1 MSLQSHADMSSCEC
15 RKENHVETGVVSD
28 AAQTERLAGIFKALG
43 HPVRLRLALMLLE
56 GERCVC
62 ELHAGS
68 ERDISTIS
76 SHLSI
81 LKNSGVLTSE
91 QRGKN
96 IFYRLC
102 CPCLGDLIRCL
113 SDV

>member
-1 MSLQSHADMSSCEC
+1 MSTCTCQKDDVSSDC
-15 RKENHVETGVVSD
+15 VALD
-28 AAQTERLAGIFKALG
+28 AMQTERLAGIFKALG
-43 HPVRLRLALMLLE
+43 HPVRLRLAVMLLE

-62 ELHAGS
+62 ELHEGS

-81 LKNSGVLTSE
+81 LKNCGVLTSE
-91 QRGKN
+91 QRGTN

-102 CPCLGDLIRCL
+102 CP
-113 SDV
+113 

>member
-1 MSLQSHADMSSCEC
+1 MAA
-15 RKENHVETGVVSD
+15 GVVGD
-28 AAQTERLAGIFKALG
+28 AVQTERLAGIFKALG

-76 SHLSI
+76 SHLSL
-81 LKNSGVLTSE
+81 LKNSGVLASE

-96 IFYRLC
+96 IYYRLA

-113 SDV
+113 STI

>member
-1 MSLQSHADMSSCEC
+1 MSTCTC
-15 RKENHVETGVVSD
+15 RKEDAGAIGGAMD
-28 AAQTERLAGIFKALG
+28 AAQTERLAGVFKALG
-43 HPVRLRLALMLLE
+43 HPVRLRLAVMLLE

-81 LKNSGVLTSE
+81 LKNSGVLASE

-113 SDV
+113 STL

>member
-1 MSLQSHADMSSCEC
+1 MSTCTCPKDDVNSACVAL
-15 RKENHVETGVVSD
+15 D
-28 AAQTERLAGIFKALG
+28 ATQTERLAGIFKALG
-43 HPVRLRLALMLLE
+43 HPVRLRLAVMLLD

-62 ELHAGS
+62 ELHEGS

-76 SHLSI
+76 SHLSV
-81 LKNSGVLTSE
+81 LKKSGVLTSE
-91 QRGKN
+91 QRGKY

>member
-1 MSLQSHADMSSCEC
+1 MSSCTC
-15 RKENHVETGVVSD
+15 RKGDAGAAGEALD
-28 AAQTERLAGIFKALG
+28 AAQMERLAGIFKALG
-43 HPVRLRLALMLLE
+43 HPVRLRLAVMLLD

-68 ERDISTIS
+68 ARDMSTIS

>member
-1 MSLQSHADMSSCEC
+1 MSTCTC
-15 RKENHVETGVVSD
+15 RKDDVSSDCVTLD
-28 AAQTERLAGIFKALG
+28 ATQTERLAGIFKALG
-43 HPVRLRLALMLLE
+43 HPVRLRLAVMLLE